1 MKAKEIKQKFKD
13 KFNLEL
19 GYFNDLN
26 TTKTIR
32 RIKITYIGNTRGVNL
47 LDQNITEY
55 YDYFKNELGLS
66 NVELIKGRNWYQ
78 AKQLIVIK
86 LENK

>member
-1 MKAKEIKQKFKD
+1 MKVKDIKKQFKTKFG
-13 KFNLEL
+13 LEL

-26 TTKTIR
+26 KTKTIR
-32 RIKITYIGNTRGVNL
+32 RVKIVYVGNTRGVNL